1 MDKFSGPVHVC
12 SPKIRLYIQNL
23 VEMFTNILEII
34 EKFEENIGFVEG
46 NA

>member
-1 MDKFSGPVHVC
+1 MDKCSGLVHVC
-12 SPKIRLYIQNL
+12 LPKIRLYIQNL
-23 VEMFTNILEII
+23 VEMLRNILEII